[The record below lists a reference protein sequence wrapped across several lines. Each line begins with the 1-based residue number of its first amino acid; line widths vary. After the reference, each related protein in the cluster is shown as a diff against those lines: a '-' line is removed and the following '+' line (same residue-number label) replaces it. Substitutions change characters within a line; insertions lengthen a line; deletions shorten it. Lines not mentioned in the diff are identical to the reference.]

1 MISISF
7 QGLAYIVLVLSL
19 LYTMITD
26 CRYRTISN
34 QTIVVIT
41 IAECFLIKQH
51 FDAISLAVAVIVLL
65 LGIIIFSLGICGAGD
80 IKLLFVLIPMIHHQ
94 WLLLC
99 FTLMFALG
107 GILGIGLWLGDK
119 IWPQFKLS
127 ENGVPYAVPI
137 CISFGFGLFLTAITH

>member
-1 MISISF
+1 MISIHY
-7 QGLAYIVLVLSL
+7 QGLIYFILVLSL
-19 LYTMITD
+19 VYVVISD
-26 CRYRTISN
+26 CRQRIVSN
-34 QTIVVIT
+34 KVIFFLAF
-41 IAECFLIKQH
+41 IECFLIKQH
-51 FDAISLAVAVIVLL
+51 FDAISLVIAIAVLV

-80 IKLLFVLIPMIHHQ
+80 IKLLFVLIPIIDHQ

-107 GILGIGLWLGDK
+107 GTLGIGLWLGNK

-127 ENGVPYAVPI
+127 EKGVPYAVPI

>member
-1 MISISF
+1 ME
-7 QGLAYIVLVLSL
+7 GLIYILLVLNL
-19 LYTMITD
+19 LYVIITD

-34 QTIVVIT
+34 KMIFIIAIV
-41 IAECFLIKQH
+41 ECFLVKQH
-51 FDAISLAVAVIVLL
+51 FDAISLAVAVITLV
-65 LGIIIFSLGICGAGD
+65 LGIIIFSIGICGAGD
-80 IKLLFVLIPMIHHQ
+80 IKLLFVLIPIIHHQ

-127 ENGVPYAVPI
+127 EKGVPYAVPI

>member
-1 MISISF
+1 ME
-7 QGLAYIVLVLSL
+7 GLIYIVLVLSL
-19 LYTMITD
+19 LYVIITD

-34 QTIVVIT
+34 QTIVVIA
-41 IAECFLIKQH
+41 IVECFLVKQH
-51 FDAISLAVAVIVLL
+51 FDLISLVVAVITLV

-80 IKLLFVLIPMIHHQ
+80 IKLLFVLIPIIDHQ

-107 GILGIGLWLGDK
+107 GILGVGLWLGDK
-119 IWPQFKLS
+119 MWPQFKLS
-127 ENGVPYAVPI
+127 EKGVPYAVPI